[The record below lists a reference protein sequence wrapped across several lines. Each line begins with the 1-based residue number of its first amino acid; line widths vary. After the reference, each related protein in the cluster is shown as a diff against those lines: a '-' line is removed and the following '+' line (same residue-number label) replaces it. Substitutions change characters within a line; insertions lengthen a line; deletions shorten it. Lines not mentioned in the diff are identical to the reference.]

1 MPSQA
6 DGQGPIFLSATDYEL
21 PKTLPEGVD
30 KYTGFREMARGG
42 SAVLRTCFDQMTGR
56 TVVMK
61 SLLTKYLLDKKE
73 NQRLL
78 REARI
83 TAQLQHPNTVP
94 VYDIG
99 RDHRQGLYFTMK
111 RISGE
116 KRSEILLLV
125 CNFVSL
131 ATQRCV
137 VITVIL
143 QTSQSAVEKTTFY
156 LQLLNLMFSHPNNV
170 CYDNVLVQMSN

>member
-1 MPSQA
+1 MYDRPALSLFTKEFMMPSQA

-116 KRSEILLLV
+116 NRLQYCHALPRKIL
-125 CNFVSL
+125 S
-131 ATQRCV
+131 Q
-137 VITVIL
+137 L
-143 QTSQSAVEKTTFY
+143 Q
-156 LQLLNLMFSHPNNV
+156 NLIFAGE
-170 CYDNVLVQMSN
+170 LRL